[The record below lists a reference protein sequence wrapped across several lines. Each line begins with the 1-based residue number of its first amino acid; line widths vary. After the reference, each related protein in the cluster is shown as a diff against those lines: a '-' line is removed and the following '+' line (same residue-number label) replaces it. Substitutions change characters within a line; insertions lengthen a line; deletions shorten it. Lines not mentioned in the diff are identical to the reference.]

1 MSYKF
6 ENFMNKLQEDF
17 TLVELVFL
25 ISFVMWLVWGDMF
38 P

>member
-1 MSYKF
+1 MSYKL
-6 ENFMNKLQEDF
+6 ENFMNRLQEDF
-17 TLVELVFL
+17 TLVELVVL